1 VDAVQASGNDV
12 KTIQFGGWPGDSL
25 ATAGPTFGQVIRSKR
40 IAWTARRLI
49 STDRLSERGASRRPP
64 N

>member
-12 KTIQFGGWPGDSL
+12 KTIQFGGWPGDSR
-25 ATAGPTFGQVIRSKR
+25 AHVRTNDPVETKRSG
-40 IAWTARRLI
+40 
-49 STDRLSERGASRRPP
+49 SCGDSFQPDRWSERGASRRPP